1 MKYEYMKESEQML
14 QYFQFPKFLL
24 KLRISQTAKYLY
36 MILYDRAR
44 ISRKNSWIDKYGNVY
59 LIFPIE
65 ELSVQI
71 DKCKSSVKTAL
82 KELDDVGLLVRRFG
96 GFSKPNHLYVKIPSD
111 TIQMIIKKMR
121 GNEVLNIDS
130 TNQVRVEN
138 ELKSK
143 LYAPM
148 TEEEMLARLKKS
160 RKQGIFKETD
170 RVISNMRSK
179 YGL

>member
-1 MKYEYMKESEQML
+1 
-14 QYFQFPKFLL
+14 
-24 KLRISQTAKYLY
+24 
-36 MILYDRAR
+36 
-44 ISRKNSWIDKYGNVY
+44 
-59 LIFPIE
+59 
-65 ELSVQI
+65 
-71 DKCKSSVKTAL
+71 
-82 KELDDVGLLVRRFG
+82 
-96 GFSKPNHLYVKIPSD
+96 
-111 TIQMIIKKMR
+111 MR
-121 GNEVLNIDS
+121 GNEVLDIDS

-160 RKQGIFKETD
+160 REQGISRDAD

>member
-1 MKYEYMKESEQML
+1 M
-14 QYFQFPKFLL
+14 
-24 KLRISQTAKYLY
+24 
-36 MILYDRAR
+36 
-44 ISRKNSWIDKYGNVY
+44 
-59 LIFPIE
+59 
-65 ELSVQI
+65 
-71 DKCKSSVKTAL
+71 
-82 KELDDVGLLVRRFG
+82 
-96 GFSKPNHLYVKIPSD
+96 
-111 TIQMIIKKMR
+111 
-121 GNEVLNIDS
+121 LNIDS

-148 TEEEMLARLKKS
+148 TEKEMFARLKKS

>member
-1 MKYEYMKESEQML
+1 M
-14 QYFQFPKFLL
+14 
-24 KLRISQTAKYLY
+24 
-36 MILYDRAR
+36 
-44 ISRKNSWIDKYGNVY
+44 
-59 LIFPIE
+59 
-65 ELSVQI
+65 
-71 DKCKSSVKTAL
+71 
-82 KELDDVGLLVRRFG
+82 
-96 GFSKPNHLYVKIPSD
+96 
-111 TIQMIIKKMR
+111 
-121 GNEVLNIDS
+121 NIDS

-160 RKQGIFKETD
+160 REQGIFKDVD

>member
-1 MKYEYMKESEQML
+1 M
-14 QYFQFPKFLL
+14 
-24 KLRISQTAKYLY
+24 
-36 MILYDRAR
+36 
-44 ISRKNSWIDKYGNVY
+44 
-59 LIFPIE
+59 
-65 ELSVQI
+65 
-71 DKCKSSVKTAL
+71 
-82 KELDDVGLLVRRFG
+82 
-96 GFSKPNHLYVKIPSD
+96 
-111 TIQMIIKKMR
+111 
-121 GNEVLNIDS
+121 LNIDS

-143 LYAPM
+143 LYVPM